1 MNGKILSVVVASTI
15 AVGTAVPATAAD
27 FTFDFGLGTT
37 GILRGLP
44 ENGTGQPTEVEIVS
58 SVFESGVGIFT
69 QDPGTPSFFEVS
81 DGELVSAFFSGS
93 LGASANSDNVFNL
106 FIDFSDDNPVNFG
119 SLLIVGGSPGSI
131 DGGVITFEKSQDNP
145 QATVPEPASLIG
157 ILTIGAATVFGR
169 CKRHSTT

>member
-1 MNGKILSVVVASTI
+1 MVQVSLLRWKLSAQY
-15 AVGTAVPATAAD
+15 
-27 FTFDFGLGTT
+27 LN
-37 GILRGLP
+37 L
-44 ENGTGQPTEVEIVS
+44 VS
-58 SVFESGVGIFT
+58 VYLLKTLVHHR
-69 QDPGTPSFFEVS
+69 FFEVS